1 MHKSTNPDGGT
12 RLLHR
17 RRFLEIAGLS
27 ALALCSGPR
36 LLLARNP
43 DLKKRAIIVGA
54 GVAGLAANQQLQAA
68 GFTTVM
74 VEARQRIGGRVWT
87 DRNGFDLGASWIH
100 GVRGNP
106 LMPLVRTTKAQTFP
120 FDYENMLR
128 YSSAGEIPDSVDQRI
143 DADFASLESGIA
155 SARKSASPGAP
166 LSEIIEQQLRQL
178 SSQRAEGLRYAVNTN
193 ITHEYA
199 ADPGLLSLRFFDAG
213 APQAG
218 GDLLL
223 PGGYASLLA
232 ALGTPD
238 EFLPGHIVHKIR
250 VEKDHVAVETSA
262 GEIQGDTVVVTLPL
276 GVLKAG
282 KVTFTPELPE
292 AHRLAIAR
300 LGFGTLNKLFLRFPK
315 VSWPSEPRL
324 FGYVGDGWWEEW
336 VNFVPVNGQPVLL
349 GFNAGAVALES
360 ESLSEQQLVA
370 SAMRVLRTMF
380 GRSLP
385 DPVQAI
391 ATRWGSDPFAGG
403 SYSCYATGSSPQ
415 DRIALAKPVS
425 RRLIFAGE
433 ACSVRHPA
441 TVHGALS
448 SGRSAA
454 RILSRAWKAG

>member
-1 MHKSTNPDGGT
+1 
-12 RLLHR
+12 
-17 RRFLEIAGLS
+17 
-27 ALALCSGPR
+27 
-36 LLLARNP
+36 
-43 DLKKRAIIVGA
+43 
-54 GVAGLAANQQLQAA
+54 
-68 GFTTVM
+68 
-74 VEARQRIGGRVWT
+74 
-87 DRNGFDLGASWIH
+87 
-100 GVRGNP
+100 
-106 LMPLVRTTKAQTFP
+106 
-120 FDYENMLR
+120 
-128 YSSAGEIPDSVDQRI
+128 
-143 DADFASLESGIA
+143 
-155 SARKSASPGAP
+155 
-166 LSEIIEQQLRQL
+166 
-178 SSQRAEGLRYAVNTN
+178 
-193 ITHEYA
+193 
-199 ADPGLLSLRFFDAG
+199 
-213 APQAG
+213 
-218 GDLLL
+218 
-223 PGGYASLLA
+223 
-232 ALGTPD
+232 
-238 EFLPGHIVHKIR
+238 